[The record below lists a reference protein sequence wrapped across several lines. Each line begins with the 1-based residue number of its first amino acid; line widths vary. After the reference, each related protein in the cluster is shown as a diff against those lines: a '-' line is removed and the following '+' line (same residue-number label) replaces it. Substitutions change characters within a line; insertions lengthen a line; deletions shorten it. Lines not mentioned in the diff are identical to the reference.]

1 MPKTNEICKGAKYS
15 NTRTRE
21 SQRKREIQ
29 KLQHKLSKLH
39 EELSK
44 EKERKNKAYYFILST
59 NNFNRYTE
67 FSKKFDGFTAWHEAC
82 VVKMQMDA
90 LESK

>member
-1 MPKTNEICKGAKYS
+1 MPRNNEICNGAKYS

-44 EKERKNKAYYFILST
+44 EKENKAYYFILST
-59 NNFNRYTE
+59 NNFNRYAE

-90 LESK
+90 LGSK

>member
-1 MPKTNEICKGAKYS
+1 
-15 NTRTRE
+15 
-21 SQRKREIQ
+21 
-29 KLQHKLSKLH
+29 LH

-44 EKERKNKAYYFILST
+44 EKECKNKAYYFILST
-59 NNFNRYTE
+59 NNFNRYAE